1 MIVVAGNDLRFS
13 LITLQFSGEHKHY
26 IIYRH
31 TYSLLPNR
39 LQDRAQ
45 VRSILLPLSLSTVK
59 THKMNERHTCGQ
71 CVPIHINEFRNR
83 RYTLRAIREFFRC
96 VLFFCTDTHTHT
108 HTHTKCI
115 SERVRY
121 IHHDLAP
128 YALSIASGI
137 FSISS
142 IHIHRR
148 CQHNFVSNACTSRT
162 LYHRLYRPSTIV
174 YRCDCIFSRNLFGL
188 KLVSFSLAQY
198 VFLYSPQTLESSINS
213 NFESNLFDTF
223 IMCKFVDFFPS
234 ALSSIIH
241 DYP

>member
-13 LITLQFSGEHKHY
+13 LITLQFSGEHNY

-39 LQDRAQ
+39 LQDRTQ
-45 VRSILLPLSLSTVK
+45 VRSILIPLSLSTIK

-83 RYTLRAIREFFRC
+83 RYTLRAIRVFFRC
-96 VLFFCTDTHTHT
+96 VLFFCTDTHT

-148 CQHNFVSNACTSRT
+148 CQHNFVSNACASRT

-188 KLVSFSLAQY
+188 KLVGL
-198 VFLYSPQTLESSINS
+198 L
-213 NFESNLFDTF
+213 NLFLSCS
-223 IMCKFVDFFPS
+223 ICVFVFTPNTG
-234 ALSSIIH
+234 I
-241 DYP
+241 

>member
-1 MIVVAGNDLRFS
+1 MTFGFHSLRCNLVANISTTSSIVIHIACYRTDSKIEPKSDPFFFPSLFRPSKPIKWTKDTHVANAF
-13 LITLQFSGEHKHY
+13 QY
-26 IIYRH
+26 ILMNFGIEGTRY
-31 TYSLLPNR
+31 
-39 LQDRAQ
+39 
-45 VRSILLPLSLSTVK
+45 VRSE
-59 THKMNERHTCGQ
+59 N
-71 CVPIHINEFRNR
+71 
-83 RYTLRAIREFFRC
+83 FFGVC
-96 VLFFCTDTHTHT
+96 SFFVLTHTHT

-188 KLVSFSLAQY
+188 KLVGL
-198 VFLYSPQTLESSINS
+198 L
-213 NFESNLFDTF
+213 NLFLCCS
-223 IMCKFVDFFPS
+223 ICVFVFTPNTG
-234 ALSSIIH
+234 I
-241 DYP
+241 